1 LSFVKKIGNIN
12 IPVISKSILKDP
24 ETDLVVGLAVAD
36 CYLLYSAE
44 FNEGELQRLRRGLG
58 RAWQQLREA
67 GPGNYYAAPGDR
79 TELEE
84 NTREAILAN
93 VREYLDFF
101 PFARARDGVL
111 NIEDDIFMECL
122 MNSIKNETISYQIFV
137 KKNSKKQKSVL
148 MSRIENLKK
157 TLPAGSE
164 PILELESALN
174 KQVDLELRAE
184 IENLSNFEY
193 LNDEKIT
200 PYFVSL
206 AKSNKASA
214 TTDSICDDEGN
225 PFNSAEER
233 NNYVRNFYASL
244 CRWFRFAQLAKGK
257 KFRP

>member
-1 LSFVKKIGNIN
+1 
-12 IPVISKSILKDP
+12 
-24 ETDLVVGLAVAD
+24 
-36 CYLLYSAE
+36 
-44 FNEGELQRLRRGLG
+44 
-58 RAWQQLREA
+58 
-67 GPGNYYAAPGDR
+67 
-79 TELEE
+79 
-84 NTREAILAN
+84 
-93 VREYLDFF
+93 
-101 PFARARDGVL
+101 
-111 NIEDDIFMECL
+111 
-122 MNSIKNETISYQIFV
+122 
-137 KKNSKKQKSVL
+137 

-214 TTDSICDDEGN
+214 TTDRICDDEGN

-244 CRWFRFAQLAKGK
+244 YKIPEGQPENVEGCIEEFLGPDILNSSIVRDSKIPQELAQDLERDVSMEELDVSALQGNRSAAGMDGLSNCFIKRYWLYFRVPLH
-257 KFRP
+257 RYLPT